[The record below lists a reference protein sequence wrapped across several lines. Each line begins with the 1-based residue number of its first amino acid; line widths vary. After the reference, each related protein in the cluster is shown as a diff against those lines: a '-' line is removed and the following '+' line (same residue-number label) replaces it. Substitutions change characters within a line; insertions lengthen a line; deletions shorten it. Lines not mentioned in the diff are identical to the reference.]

1 MKLIINF
8 IIILILSM
16 NISISAEKKDCSVY
30 KKISKSYL
38 ACKASNIKTG
48 AKNTAVKIKEKTGN
62 VMKVTAGKIK
72 KNK

>member
-30 KKISKSYL
+30 KKISKRKKDGL
-38 ACKASNIKTG
+38 AGDS
-48 AKNTAVKIKEKTGN
+48 AV
-62 VMKVTAGKIK
+62 
-72 KNK
+72 